1 MTESIDAPDPRA
13 VMSAFGLP
21 GAPTSYIEVDGA
33 WSNRVLR
40 LRTTHGTYAV
50 KELRNPWGEPR
61 WAQWLDESWQLEVA
75 ALAAGVSMP
84 LPVPAPDGA
93 CFIDV
98 ERVDGAGEVPVRLHR
113 WVDGV
118 RPSVADVGT
127 ELAVW
132 TGRTLATVHSLRVH
146 PRDATL
152 FPVPTTASVQAWP
165 DLCARASAAD
175 AAWSPQLSATRGVVV
190 RAADL
195 LVPTGDRTTVM
206 SHGDLTLKNLLVT
219 SSGPVLC
226 DWDVA
231 MPRVPAWD
239 LAEVAV
245 SIAAW
250 RDRYAARIV
259 RSAYTDAGGELV
271 APSPHDLGPALMVR
285 LDFISLLVHRAL
297 ALRSTTPG
305 EQAAADAQL
314 PDLLAVLPRQIVL
327 AESIDA
333 WLG

>member
-1 MTESIDAPDPRA
+1 MTPLLDAPDPRA
-13 VMSAFGLP
+13 VMAAFGLP
-21 GAPTSYIEVDGA
+21 GAPTAYAEVDGA
-33 WSNRVLR
+33 WSNRVFR
-40 LRTTHGTYAV
+40 LHTAHGSYAV

-61 WAQWLDESWQLEVA
+61 WAQWLDESWQLE
-75 ALAAGVSMP
+75 LAAVTAGVTMP
-84 LPVPAPDGA
+84 QPVPAPDGA
-93 CFIDV
+93 CFVDV
-98 ERVDGAGEVPVRLHR
+98 DRGDGSGAVPVRVHH

-132 TGRTLATVHSLRVH
+132 TGLTLATVHALRMK
-146 PRDATL
+146 PRDAML

-165 DLCARASAAD
+165 DLCAKASAAN
-175 AAWSPQLSATRGVVV
+175 AAWSEQLAATLEAVA

-195 LVPTGDRTTVM
+195 LVPTVDHATVM
-206 SHGDLTLKNLLVT
+206 SHGDLTLKNLLIT

-250 RDRYAARIV
+250 HDREAARIV
-259 RSAYTDAGGELV
+259 RSSYADAGGELV
-271 APSPHDLGPALMVR
+271 PPTPRDLGPTLMVR

-297 ALRSTTPG
+297 ALRPTSPA
-305 EQAAADAQL
+305 ERAAADAKL
-314 PDLLAVLPRQIVL
+314 PDLLAELPRQVAV
-327 AESIDA
+327 AESLDA